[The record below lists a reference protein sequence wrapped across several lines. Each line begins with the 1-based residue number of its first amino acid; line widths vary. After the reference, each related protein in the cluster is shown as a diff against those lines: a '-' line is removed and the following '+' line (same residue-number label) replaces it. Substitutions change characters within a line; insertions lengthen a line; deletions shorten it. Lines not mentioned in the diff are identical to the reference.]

1 MGVGKEG
8 SGHETVGG
16 GSSLGKE
23 LLVKPENRRFLVR
36 RAEPRRALAKQVWL
50 PHLSPQPGSLPPA
63 SSDSNAPGFQREL
76 RSFHGNSPTWSP
88 PWRLRSGVEGWGEP

>member
-8 SGHETVGG
+8 SGRETMGG

-50 PHLSPQPGSLPPA
+50 PHPVPSRGPFPQPALIPHAWLSENSAVSMATHPRG
-63 SSDSNAPGFQREL
+63 L
-76 RSFHGNSPTWSP
+76 RLG
-88 PWRLRSGVEGWGEP
+88 G

>member
-8 SGHETVGG
+8 SSPETVGG

-23 LLVKPENRRFLVR
+23 LLVKPKNRRFLVR

-50 PHLSPQPGSLPPA
+50 PHLSPQLGSLPPA
-63 SSDSNAPGFQREL
+63 SSDSTAPGFQREL

-88 PWRLRSGVEGWGEP
+88 P